1 MATTVDVM
9 SLMDLFLS
17 RTFRAITISQR
28 MAISPQVVDAH
39 IVHAT
44 PEAAQWYGVAQP
56 EGLVGQWQSWLQHP
70 EDIQLSRQMALLR
83 HFGCTEVPTEYVV
96 RIRQGATAQF
106 RAVMKQTTQ
115 VEYGGETYWVTR
127 FTEPR
132 QPLLAETFE
141 RQPWPTLD
149 PEAVQQYGGRMSVAE
164 METVLARGAA
174 VLGGFSGGIPGGAP
188 AQQGT
193 ARQHPARGASRPP
206 LPPSLS
212 VGQRLRH
219 AREAKH
225 LSLRQV
231 ATQLRRPNGRAV
243 SPQYLSLVEHDDKK
257 PNVWLL
263 WRLAQILDLAP
274 AALLAQ
280 AQLGAPVVAA
290 YLQAHPAQQEAVIQL
305 FVQAQDQHFA
315 VTDWQRVQQQLT
327 ALQHPVLR
335 SPPLSPSGA
344 DAPSG

>member
-1 MATTVDVM
+1 MATTLDVM
-9 SLMDLFLS
+9 SLMDLYLS
-17 RTFRAITISQR
+17 RKFRAITISQR

-44 PEAAQWYGVAQP
+44 PEAAQWYGLAQP

-70 EDIQLSRQMALLR
+70 EDIQLSRRMALLR
-83 HFGCTEVPTEYVV
+83 HFGCEEVPTEYVV
-96 RIRQGATAQF
+96 RIRQGATAHF

-115 VEYGGETYWVTR
+115 VEYGGETYWVTL

-132 QPLLAETFE
+132 QPLLAETFGL
-141 RQPWPTLD
+141 QPWPTLD

-164 METVLARGAA
+164 METVLARGTAGPRD
-174 VLGGFSGGIPGGAP
+174 LSDGLLEGSHT
-188 AQQGT
+188 QQGV
-193 ARQHPARGASRPP
+193 AIRHPARRAPHPP

-231 ATQLRRPNGRAV
+231 AAQLQRPNGRAV
-243 SPQYLSLVEHDDKK
+243 SPQYLSLIEQDHKK

-274 AALLAQ
+274 EALLAQ
-280 AQLGAPVVAA
+280 AQLGAAVVAT

-315 VTDWQRVQQQLT
+315 VNDWQRVQQQLT

-335 SPPLSPSGA
+335 SSLRSPSGSEA
-344 DAPSG
+344 L